1 MDCKLKRRNDS
12 GRGYSGGH
20 QFSGTVF
27 YGRVVY
33 TMIREAKRE
42 DLGALLELIQQQ
54 RYNSFYTVDRD
65 G

>member
-1 MDCKLKRRNDS
+1 
-12 GRGYSGGH
+12 
-20 QFSGTVF
+20 
-27 YGRVVY
+27 
-33 TMIREAKRE
+33 MIREAKRE